1 MCGIAGYYG
10 KGSRDI
16 LEKMGASLTHRGPD
30 AGGEI
35 IKGSVG
41 LAHRR
46 LAILDLSDS
55 GAQPMSNKTG
65 TVHIVFNGE
74 IFNFKEL
81 QSKHLPD
88 TTLRGTSDTEIIL
101 ELFETFGTDSF
112 PLLQGMFAFSLYDER
127 SGELFLVRD
136 SLGKKPLY
144 YSEIGDTLIFGSELK
159 ALRQHP
165 DFVPDID
172 KTAIAQYLVYEYIPA
187 PRTIYATAQK
197 LIPGSYVTFKDGKS
211 KITPFAEKQIFPRS
225 ETNDDKKDLDTL
237 LASAVE
243 QRLVADVPVGVFLSG
258 GLDSSAIAYY
268 AQRSHSKPIKT
279 FSIGFTDT
287 SFDESD
293 SARLIAQ
300 HFGTEHYSKVV
311 GIDELKQVV
320 IDLPDIL
327 DEPMADSSIIPT
339 VMLAAFAREHVTVA
353 LSGDGADELFSGY
366 DIFYAHELA
375 RLFAFVPN
383 PLITF
388 AYNIAKKIPVSH
400 KYMSFDFKLK
410 RFLSG
415 VGSIASQRNMIWL
428 SAFTPT
434 EVPSILCYSV
444 KDQEIIEPLNEWH
457 KGAVSTRQKIEQEY
471 KKGFLCE
478 DILVKVDRASMKYG
492 LEARSPF
499 LDERVVQFASTL
511 PYSQK
516 RQGKVGKKLLRELME
531 PRLPKEIHK
540 KAKQGFNIP
549 IGKWFMEEWGL
560 EAQQVIL
567 EGKLAKSGLFNQTE
581 LAILLAQHRKG
592 THDHRKKLWSIYVL
606 ARWFDKWY
614 V

>member
-10 KGSRDI
+10 NGSEDI
-16 LEKMGASLTHRGPD
+16 LERMGSSLSHRGPD
-30 AGGEI
+30 AGGVI
-35 IKGSVG
+35 IKGPVG

-46 LAILDLSDS
+46 LAILDLSSS
-55 GAQPMSNKTG
+55 GAQPMSNRTSSL
-65 TVHIVFNGE
+65 HIVFNGE

-81 QSKHLPD
+81 KNQYLND
-88 TTLRGTSDTEIIL
+88 IYFLGTSDTEVII
-101 ELFETFGTDSF
+101 ELFEKFGTDSF
-112 PLLQGMFAFSLYDER
+112 HLLQGMFAFSLYDER

-144 YSEIGDTLIFGSELK
+144 YSEIGNTLLFGSELK

-165 DFVPDID
+165 DFIPDID
-172 KTAIAQYLVYEYIPA
+172 KIAIAQYLVYEYIPA
-187 PRTIYATAQK
+187 PRTIYTATHK
-197 LIPGSYVTFKDGKS
+197 LMPGSYLTFKDGKS
-211 KITPFAEKQIFPRS
+211 KITTFAEKQIFPRS
-225 ETNDDKKDLDTL
+225 ETGDDKKDLDTL
-237 LASAVE
+237 LASAIE

-258 GLDSSAIAYY
+258 GLDSSTIAYY
-268 AQRSHSKPIKT
+268 AQRSHSKPI
-279 FSIGFTDT
+279 
-287 SFDESD
+287 
-293 SARLIAQ
+293 R
-300 HFGTEHYSKVV
+300 TEHYSKVV

-339 VMLAAFAREHVTVA
+339 VMLSAFAREHVTVV

-375 RLFAFVPN
+375 RLFVFVPN
-383 PLITF
+383 PLIKF

-428 SAFTPT
+428 SAFTPN
-434 EVPSILCYSV
+434 EVSSVLCYSIT
-444 KDQEIIEPLNEWH
+444 DQEIIEPLNEWQ
-457 KGAVSTRQKIEQEY
+457 KGAASTHQQIEQEY
-471 KKGFLCE
+471 IKGFLCE
-478 DILVKVDRASMKYG
+478 DILVKVDRATMKYG

-499 LDERVVQFASTL
+499 LDERIVQFASTL
-511 PYSQK
+511 AYSKK

-549 IGKWFMEEWGL
+549 IGKWFMEDWGY
-560 EAQQVIL
+560 EAQKVIL
-567 EGKLAKSGLFNQTE
+567 EGKLAKSGLFNHTE
-581 LAILLAQHRKG
+581 LAILLSQHRKG

>member
-10 KGSRDI
+10 KGSQDI
-16 LEKMGASLTHRGPD
+16 LEKMGASLKHRGPD

-35 IKGSVG
+35 IRGSVG

-46 LAILDLSDS
+46 LSILDLSSS

-65 TVHIVFNGE
+65 LLHIVFNGE
-74 IFNFKEL
+74 IFNFQKL
-81 QSKHLPD
+81 KDQYLSD
-88 TTLRGTSDTEIIL
+88 TPFRGTSDTEVIL
-101 ELFETFGTDSF
+101 ELFEKFGTDIF

-144 YSEIGDTLIFGSELK
+144 FSDVEGTLLFGSELK

-165 DFVPDID
+165 DFRTDVD
-172 KTAIAQYLVYEYIPA
+172 KISIAQYLVYEYIPA
-187 PRTIYATAQK
+187 PRTIYAAARK
-197 LIPGSYVTFKDGKS
+197 VMPGSYITFKEGES
-211 KITPFAEKQIFPRS
+211 RVTTFAEKQIFEPA
-225 ETNDDKKDLDTL
+225 ETGDDKNDLDTL

-258 GLDSSAIAYY
+258 GLDSSTIAYY
-268 AQRSHSKPIKT
+268 AQKNHSKPIKT
-279 FSIGFTDT
+279 FSIGFTDA

-293 SARLIAQ
+293 SAKRVAQ
-300 HFGTEHYSKVV
+300 HFGTEHYSKIV
-311 GIDELKQVV
+311 GIDELKRVV
-320 IDLPDIL
+320 VDLPDIL
-327 DEPMADSSIIPT
+327 DEPIADSSIIPT
-339 VMLAAFAREHVTVA
+339 VLLSEFAREHVTVV

-375 RLFAFVPN
+375 RYFTFIPN
-383 PLITF
+383 SLMRIV
-388 AYNIAKKIPVSH
+388 YSVAKKIPVSH
-400 KYMSFDFKLK
+400 KYMSLDFKLK

-415 VGSIASQRNMIWL
+415 VGSPPSQRNMTWL
-428 SAFTPT
+428 SAFTPN
-434 EVPSILCYSV
+434 EVSSVLSYSV
-444 KDQEIIEPLNEWH
+444 SGQEIIEPMHEWH
-457 KGAVSTRQKIEQEY
+457 KGAASTRQKIEQEY

-499 LDERVVQFASTL
+499 LDERIVQFASTL
-511 PYSQK
+511 PYSKK
-516 RQGKVGKKLLRELME
+516 RQGKTGKKLLRELME
-531 PRLPKEIHK
+531 PRLPKEINK
-540 KAKQGFNIP
+540 KPKQGFNIP
-549 IGKWFMEEWGL
+549 IGKWFMEDWGL
-560 EAQQVIL
+560 EAQRVIL
-567 EGKLAKSGLFNQTE
+567 EGKLAKSGLFNHTE

-592 THDHRKKLWSIYVL
+592 THDHRKKLWSLYVL

>member
-30 AGGEI
+30 AGGELI
-35 IKGSVG
+35 RGSVG

-46 LAILDLSDS
+46 LSILDLSSS
-55 GAQPMSNKTG
+55 GAQPMSNKTSLL
-65 TVHIVFNGE
+65 HIVFNGE
-74 IFNFKEL
+74 IFNFAEL
-81 QSKHLPD
+81 KDHYLSD
-88 TTLRGTSDTEIIL
+88 VVFFGTSDTEVIL
-101 ELFETFGTDSF
+101 ELFEKFGTDAF

-144 YSEIGDTLIFGSELK
+144 YSEIENTLLFGSELK

-165 DFVPDID
+165 DFIPDID
-172 KTAIAQYLVYEYIPA
+172 KIAIAQYLVYEYIPA
-187 PRTIYATAQK
+187 PRTIYTAAQK
-197 LIPGSYVTFKDGKS
+197 LMPGSYITFKDGKS
-211 KITPFAEKQIFPRS
+211 KITTFAEKQIFPRS
-225 ETNDDKKDLDTL
+225 ETGDDKKDLDTL
-237 LASAVE
+237 LASAIE

-258 GLDSSAIAYY
+258 GLDSSTIAYY
-268 AQRSHSKPIKT
+268 AQKNHSKPIKT
-279 FSIGFTDT
+279 FSIGFTEA

-293 SARLIAQ
+293 SAKLVAQ

-339 VMLAAFAREHVTVA
+339 VMLSAFAREHVTVV

-375 RLFAFVPN
+375 RLFTFVPN
-383 PLITF
+383 PLIKF

-415 VGSIASQRNMIWL
+415 VSSIASQRNTIWL
-428 SAFTPT
+428 SAFTPN
-434 EVPSILCYSV
+434 EVSSVLCYSIT
-444 KDQEIIEPLNEWH
+444 DQEIIEPLNEWQ
-457 KGAVSTRQKIEQEY
+457 KGATSTQQQTEQEY

-478 DILVKVDRASMKYG
+478 DILVKVDRATMKYG
-492 LEARSPF
+492 LEARVPF
-499 LDERVVQFASTL
+499 LDERIVQFASTL
-511 PYSQK
+511 AYSKK

-531 PRLPKEIHK
+531 PRLPKEIQK

-549 IGKWFMEEWGL
+549 IGKWFMEDWGY
-560 EAQQVIL
+560 EAQKVIL
-567 EGKLAKSGLFNQTE
+567 EGKLAKSGLFNHTE
-581 LAILLAQHRKG
+581 LAILLAQHRDG